1 MRGTRFSRPAVPRE
15 HGSALLIVLFF
26 MVLLTALTVAFLSRS
41 MTARSVAT
49 SSASEAKAGLLA
61 DTACEII
68 LGDLRQE
75 IIAGSSNA
83 STNASY
89 PVYMPVSP
97 LTMVPFRSGVPT
109 GTFTATSPDIPNLIK
124 RSVRPSNTSGASPYV
139 PYTANYATATAPV
152 NRAAD
157 DTSNPAKVSSAT
169 SSLNGRSVTLAR
181 WNSHFLIPRKTP
193 DASAT
198 VASKSVDS
206 TPATTFVAP
215 DWVIVTR
222 SGANPVTW
230 SSSLTDPTPT
240 NANYA
245 VGRYAFAI
253 YNEGG
258 LLDVNA
264 AGYPSNLTTNQIS
277 KKGSLA
283 LADLTQL
290 TITGTSAAALTTAQV
305 DNLVGWRN
313 YASAGLTS
321 STGSFGAV
329 TFTGTTTASSW
340 LSNFATNNPTSFM
353 GIVTAPAGV
362 TTPPTDQA
370 ILSRAQ
376 LINLTQSLGISQ
388 DALPYLGTFERSL
401 EQPSFAPPSG
411 RPKIVGTAAPPQ
423 ANGSPNADSY
433 EGNNDGYGGDD
444 QINPSFLSI
453 RAASTFTRW
462 NGTPAVVG
470 EPLVK
475 TKFALSRLAMF
486 TYSATTGTIKTAY
499 ATSSD
504 PDPAYDRFGLTRA
517 TTSSPWVYNHGQNSI
532 MTLSQ
537 VAAAGREPDFAE
549 LLKAAINVGSLAKGG
564 PNLHPS
570 GASLYQYTVD
580 TSVDYQVLQIM
591 ANLID
596 QYDSDSYPTQISL
609 NNGTTTQTF
618 SGDED
623 LPYFYRYHLF
633 SVVDQLPSPLLK
645 TTDAGSFTV
654 SNTGSVTTTGVSGT
668 ATWSVTNTGTA
679 PWTYAPPHSSK
690 TALGSAGEAVY
701 MYIPD
706 VWNPHDPNN
715 VITSATNRPTA
726 YRIVATTTDP
736 LGATPQWSIAAQS
749 RPSVGGADNRD
760 SVLPSTAYPTSPS
773 GTLTAATST
782 LQFSDDAGLAFR
794 EPTLLWR
801 STAPTGVNLTAIG
814 TAVGPVTDVN
824 TGQKYYGIIGGK
836 APISVQATYTST
848 PPQAMDGT
856 YVFQSTSITSVTS
869 TPSGAYP
876 QITFSLQF
884 QDAYGQ
890 WIPYDVKYPDLHG
903 MSAPNLIVN
912 TADYTTN
919 NSWKNPLLNGQLS
932 DHASGFD
939 PRSGRFGIG
948 TESSMGN
955 LTPST
960 ATYLLEANAS
970 SYLLTNTSSHN
981 DSMMT
986 DPFTIMETNRPRAD
1000 AGNKVN
1006 YSNPG
1011 MTSDPGRSAQIR
1023 WFSGTGFSAS
1033 NGSIYNTTTP
1043 SEFDGMLS
1051 QNNPNVS
1058 ILARDNATLV
1068 HLYYEDPDGVA
1079 RRAMGAYATMSTATP
1094 ATPLVVSTQTTN
1106 NNNPDKIGLPMATV
1120 ENFGAPDTGIG
1131 TYKAI
1136 TNFQA
1141 QSRPLVLNRPFRNVA
1156 EMSYSFRG
1164 TPWKNI
1170 DFFTPE
1176 SGDAA
1181 LLDTFCLNEP
1191 PANGIAAG
1199 KVDLNTRQTPVIKA
1213 LVSGAYYDENK
1224 NSYADAGSIAPTYST
1239 APLTSTEAGN
1249 VATKLIG
1256 ITTDTTNAWRG
1267 PFTNVSN
1274 LVGRYVANPGSI
1286 GSNTDLFSFTETITG
1301 STSVYAGLSAALDSS
1316 VYTQGTSGTGYKV
1329 QRFRE
1334 AGIRPLADAGQVRVW
1349 NLLIDVVVQT
1359 GRYPT
1364 SASGLDQFVVD
1375 GEKRIWLHVAIDR
1388 FTGTVIDKQV
1398 EVVTQ

>member
-1 MRGTRFSRPAVPRE
+1 MRGTRFSRHAVFPE

-26 MVLLTALTVAFLSRS
+26 MVLLTALTIAFLSRS

-75 IIAGSSNA
+75 IIAGSSNI
-83 STNASY
+83 STNAAY
-89 PVYMPVSP
+89 PVYLPVSP

-109 GTFTATSPDIPNLIK
+109 GTFTASSPDIPNLVK
-124 RSVRPSNTSGASPYV
+124 RSVRPGNTSGASPSV
-139 PYTANYATATAPV
+139 SFTANYATATAPV

-157 DTSNPAKVSSAT
+157 DTANPAKVSSAT

-222 SGANPVTW
+222 AGANPVTW
-230 SSSLTDPTPT
+230 NSSLADATAT
-240 NANYA
+240 NTNYA

-264 AGYPSNLTTNQIS
+264 AGYPSNLTTTQIS

-290 TITGTSAAALTTAQV
+290 TISGTSAAALTAAQV

-329 TFTGTTTASSW
+329 SFTGTTTASSW

-353 GIVTAPAGV
+353 GIVTAPVGV

-370 ILSRAQ
+370 LLSRAQ

-388 DALPYLGTFERSL
+388 DALPYLGTFERAL

-411 RPKIVGTAAPPQ
+411 RPKIIGTAAPPP
-423 ANGSPNADSY
+423 ANGPDPQNANFY
-433 EGNNDGYGGDD
+433 QGNNDGYGGDD

-453 RAASTFTRW
+453 RASMAFSRL
-462 NGTPAVVG
+462 NGNPAVVG

-486 TYSATTGTIKTAY
+486 TYSATTATIKTAY
-499 ATSSD
+499 STSSD
-504 PDPAYDRFGLTRA
+504 PDPAYDRFGLTR
-517 TTSSPWVYNHGQNSI
+517 TDPSSPWVYNHGQNWI

-564 PNLHPS
+564 PNLHPDS
-570 GASLYQYTVD
+570 FSLYQYTLD

-596 QYDSDSYPTQISL
+596 QYDSDSYPTRISL
-609 NNGTTTQTF
+609 SNGTTTRTF

-633 SVVDQLPSPLLK
+633 SVVTQLPSPLLSNS
-645 TTDAGSFTV
+645 DGVSFTK
-654 SNTGSVTTTGVSGT
+654 SGTITTSVTTPGNGTAYQLTVTGTSPAIGNHIKLGTLSSSGT
-668 ATWSVTNTGTA
+668 
-679 PWTYAPPHSSK
+679 
-690 TALGSAGEAVY
+690 AVY
-701 MYIPD
+701 MYVPD

-715 VITSATNRPTA
+715 IVTSTSNRPTL
-726 YRIVATTTDP
+726 YRLVATTTDP
-736 LGATPQWSIAAQS
+736 QSATPSWNIAARS
-749 RPSVGGADNRD
+749 EPGI
-760 SVLPSTAYPTSPS
+760 STSAFDQAHMAVSTSGS
-773 GTLTAATST
+773 LTAATST
-782 LQFSDDAGLAFR
+782 LQFSDDTGLAFR

-801 STAPTGVNLTAIG
+801 SSAPTGVNLTAIG

-824 TGQKYYGIIGGK
+824 TGQKYLGIIGGQ
-836 APISVQATYTST
+836 APVSVQATYTST
-848 PPQAMDGT
+848 PSPLPTDGT
-856 YVFQSTSITSVTS
+856 YVLQGTSIAATFD

-876 QITFSLQF
+876 QMTFTLQYK
-884 QDAYGQ
+884 DAYGN
-890 WIPYDVKYPDLHG
+890 WIPYDSKYFDQHG
-903 MSAPNLIVN
+903 MSSPNLIVN
-912 TADYTTN
+912 TADYSSN
-919 NSWKNPLLNGQLS
+919 NSWKNPLLNGQFPS
-932 DHASGFD
+932 HASGFD

-948 TESSMGN
+948 TASSMGY
-955 LTPST
+955 LAVSGTF
-960 ATYLLEANAS
+960 LLETNAS
-970 SYLLTNTSSHN
+970 SYQATNNTTNNNNMLTSN
-981 DSMMT
+981 
-986 DPFTIMETNRPRAD
+986 FTVLESNRPRAD

-1006 YSNPG
+1006 YANPG
-1011 MTSDPGRSAQIR
+1011 MTTDANGGQNAQMR
-1023 WFSGTGFSAS
+1023 WFSGPGFSAS
-1033 NGSIYNTTTP
+1033 NGGQYDALTP
-1043 SEFDGMLS
+1043 NEFDGMLS

-1079 RRAMGAYATMSTATP
+1079 RRAMGAYALTPTAT
-1094 ATPLVVSTQTTN
+1094 LVSTQTTDN
-1106 NNNPDKIGLPMATV
+1106 TTSDKIGLPMATA
-1120 ENFGAPDTGIG
+1120 ETFPSPDTGIG
-1131 TYKAI
+1131 KYNLNLNTQ
-1136 TNFQA
+1136 T

-1191 PANGIAAG
+1191 PANGIVAG
-1199 KVDLNTRQTPVIKA
+1199 KVDLNTRQTGVIKA
-1213 LVSGAYYDENK
+1213 LVSSAYYDENK
-1224 NSYADAGSIAPTYST
+1224 NSYADAGSTAPNYST
-1239 APLTSTEAGN
+1239 PPLNSTEADK

-1274 LVGRYVANPGSI
+1274 LVGRYIASPGTI
-1286 GSNTDLFSFTETITG
+1286 GANTDLFSFTETITG
-1301 STSVYAGLSAALDSS
+1301 STSVYAGLSAALDNT
-1316 VYTQGTSGTGYKV
+1316 VYTQGAGIGQKV

-1364 SASGLDQFVVD
+1364 SATGLDQFVVD

-1388 FTGTVIDKQV
+1388 LTGTVIDKQV